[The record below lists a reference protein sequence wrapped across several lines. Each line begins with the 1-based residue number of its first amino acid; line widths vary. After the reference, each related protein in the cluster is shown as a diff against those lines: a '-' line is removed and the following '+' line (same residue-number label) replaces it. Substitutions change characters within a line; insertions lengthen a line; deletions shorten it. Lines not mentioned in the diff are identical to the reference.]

1 MAHIKL
7 VPLIPIGSFMEYLKE
22 EDWAE
27 LDNPGGVGR
36 QWLKRSG
43 SGGDG
48 DDLRCVSMVKTVL

>member
-1 MAHIKL
+1 
-7 VPLIPIGSFMEYLKE
+7 MEYLKE